1 MPLKKCSEDK
11 QSGWKWGDQGKC
23 YTGPEGKRKAI
34 RQGVAIEGP
43 EKFSKKVKAGE
54 LEFAEKDWEYIDD
67 ALGHIGLGIGD
78 RLAYA
83 VDLPNSDL
91 TTKDPRPT
99 KDMAAADLNTPIDN
113 GNNAFEH
120 RPPSPQ
126 SPVFQPYIP
135 PSDSVA
141 CNPIFVGVGVIA
153 VVWTCASAFILNDRR
168 LYAACVALLSYVTGG
183 PTQPHK

>member
-1 MPLKKCSEDK
+1 VYNVKQKQYGGSDMFYTYGDELTPKEARKNLEDFGKVASTFLVVWGLKS
-11 QSGWKWGDQGKC
+11 
-23 YTGPEGKRKAI
+23 AI
-34 RQGVAIEGP
+34 
-43 EKFSKKVKAGE
+43 
-54 LEFAEKDWEYIDD
+54 
-67 ALGHIGLGIGD
+67 
-78 RLAYA
+78 AYA

-91 TTKDPRPT
+91 IPKDQKPT
-99 KDMAAADLNTPIDN
+99 KDMAPADLNTPIDN

-126 SPVFQPYIP
+126 SPLFQPYIP
-135 PSDSVA
+135 PSDSGA
-141 CNPIFVGVGVIA
+141 CNPIFVGIGVIA